1 MLKRRFKGAPL
12 RLSILK
18 NLASITYAFLSL
30 SKGGRSGNGKLSL
43 SAIARAL
50 YAEGTQKSRFKR
62 LSRFLNNK
70 SFSPSVVIPQLI
82 FFVMGM
88 PKEAFVPMVVDQTT
102 IGGVQVIMTG
112 LLFSGRVLPVGFICF
127 LHEKIYKS
135 QNFLEAGFMT
145 LLRSVFPSGHKP
157 IFIMDRYYGRVQM
170 IRVLNTIK
178 GFYIMRAK
186 SNVIMWIGGRARA
199 LSRFKYKA
207 GKPVRYSNVM
217 YRKDRQEAVDLVIY
231 YEKGFKD
238 VWYLLVPVKSEGVLR
253 TEEVVR
259 LYRERMQIE
268 QGFRDWKTHL
278 GVRGLKLQVNPDVRL
293 NRLLLSLSIAYIL
306 LLLLGASSLGVSL
319 RRRFESK
326 RTKPRHGTV
335 NTMSVLTLA
344 TAMLSMADIYPR
356 VLRQLI
362 DIIKALSLS
371 SVLELIKRYPP

>member
-1 MLKRRFKGAPL
+1 M
-12 RLSILK
+12 
-18 NLASITYAFLSL
+18 
-30 SKGGRSGNGKLSL
+30 GK
-43 SAIARAL
+43 
-50 YAEGTQKSRFKR
+50 
-62 LSRFLNNK
+62 
-70 SFSPSVVIPQLI
+70 
-82 FFVMGM
+82 
-88 PKEAFVPMVVDQTT
+88 PKEPFVPMVVDQTT

-135 QNFLEAGFMT
+135 QNFLEAGFMA

-186 SNVIMWIGGRARA
+186 SNVIMWIGSRARA

-207 GKPVRYSNVM
+207 GKPVRNSNVI

-231 YEKGFKD
+231 
-238 VWYLLVPVKSEGVLR
+238 LA
-253 TEEVVR
+253 
-259 LYRERMQIE
+259 
-268 QGFRDWKTHL
+268 
-278 GVRGLKLQVNPDVRL
+278 
-293 NRLLLSLSIAYIL
+293 LSIAYIL

-319 RRRFESK
+319 RERFESK

-344 TAMLSMADIYPR
+344 TAMLSMADIYPQ

-362 DIIKALSLS
+362 DIIKAVSLT
-371 SVLELIKRYPP
+371 SVLEFVKRYPP